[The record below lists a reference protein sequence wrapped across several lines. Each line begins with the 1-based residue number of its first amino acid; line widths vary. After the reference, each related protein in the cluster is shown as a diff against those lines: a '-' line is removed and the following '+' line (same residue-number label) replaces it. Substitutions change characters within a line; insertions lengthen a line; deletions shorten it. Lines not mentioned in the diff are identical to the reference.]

1 MTPAIRHLLATIGYR
16 ASRVLNGVPDTF
28 ATFSAGEGVRTPV
41 ELVHHVGDVLL
52 IVYRDLRGGERE
64 ELPAGPWREEV
75 ERLFR
80 ILEDVDQ
87 AIAQGAEP
95 TKRSWEQLLQGPIAD
110 ALTHIGQL
118 ATLRRL
124 AGNPMPAE
132 SYLRAEV
139 QVGHFRY

>member
-16 ASRVLNGVPDTF
+16 ASKVLYGVPETF

-41 ELVHHVGDVLL
+41 ELVHHIGDVLL

-64 ELPAGPWREEV
+64 DVRVGPWQEEV

-95 TKRSWEQLLQGPIAD
+95 TKRAWEQLLQGPVAD
-110 ALTHIGQL
+110 AFTHIGQL

-124 AGNPMPAE
+124 AGYPMPAE
-132 SYLRAEV
+132 SYLRAKV
-139 QVGHFRY
+139 QVGRFRY